1 MIYTN
6 PDQILNELKSGTI
19 KPIYILH
26 GEESYYI
33 DLIVQEIE
41 QNVLNDAEKSF
52 NQVVVYGRDIEM
64 KTVHNEARQF
74 PMMSQRR
81 VVIIKEAQDMKEL
94 KQLGDYIE
102 NPVRHTLLVISHVNK
117 KIDGRM
123 SWISKAKK
131 SPHIV
136 LFHSEPVRDYKL
148 NAWLNNFLRTKSR
161 KISPQAN
168 QLLCE
173 YLGNDLKKLV
183 NEVEK
188 IELNLA
194 ADKMIDATDVERY
207 VGISKDY
214 NIFELL
220 KALSYVD
227 KPKAFFIT
235 DNLVSN
241 IKKYPIQMLLPSLFT
256 HFQRL
261 LILSQANTNDDDR
274 LAQMM
279 KVPKFTLKEFHIAKT
294 KYRQDKIKKI
304 INVISIADIKS
315 KGVGDRRNEPGE
327 LLKDVIHEILYHAA

>member
-1 MIYTN
+1 
-6 PDQILNELKSGTI
+6 
-19 KPIYILH
+19 
-26 GEESYYI
+26 
-33 DLIVQEIE
+33 
-41 QNVLNDAEKSF
+41 
-52 NQVVVYGRDIEM
+52 
-64 KTVHNEARQF
+64 
-74 PMMSQRR
+74 
-81 VVIIKEAQDMKEL
+81 
-94 KQLGDYIE
+94 
-102 NPVRHTLLVISHVNK
+102 
-117 KIDGRM
+117 M
-123 SWISKAKK
+123 SWVSKAKK
-131 SPHIV
+131 NPHIV

-148 NAWLNNFLRTKSR
+148 NAWLNNYIRSKSR

-188 IELNLA
+188 IELNVA
-194 ADKMIDATDVERY
+194 PDKTIDATDVERY

-235 DNLVSN
+235 DNLVNN

-261 LILSQANTNDDDR
+261 LILSQAQTNDDNR
-274 LAQMM
+274 LAQIL
-279 KVPKFTLKEFHIAKT
+279 KVPKFALKEYHVAKT
-294 KYRQDKIKKI
+294 KYRPPKVKKI
-304 INVISIADIKS
+304 IETISKADLKS

-327 LLKDVIHEILYHAA
+327 LLKDVIQEILYHAA